1 MTWILL
7 ALLVLGVALAAASL
21 RRRSRRGRPLGLLTD
36 VQTGL
41 RDELRHDVGTLA
53 GLGERH
59 AFRPQA
65 LEAAARFVEL
75 AFSPLGVERQ
85 RFEVPGG
92 TVENLVVE
100 LPGSTRADEIVVIG
114 AHYDTVPGTP
124 GADDNASGVAGLLAL
139 ARRFAG
145 SRPRRTLRF
154 VAFVNEEPPW
164 FKSEKM
170 GSWQYASRCHERGER
185 IVAMVCLEM
194 LGYYDARRGTQRY
207 PAPLSGVFPDTAD
220 FIAFVGNLESRA
232 LIRKSVRAYRSVATV
247 PVESAALPRMI
258 EAAGWS
264 DQWSFWQFGWPAF
277 MVTDTALFRNPH
289 YHEETDTPET
299 LDYERM
305 ARVVEGLV
313 VMVRELVEQP

>member
-7 ALLVLGVALAAASL
+7 TLLVLCVALAVASL
-21 RRRSRRGRPLGLLTD
+21 RRRRRRGRTLGPLTD

-41 RDELRHDVGTLA
+41 RDELRRDVMTLA

-65 LEAAARFVEL
+65 LAAAARYVEQ
-75 AFSPLGVERQ
+75 AFAPLRVEHQ
-85 RFEVPGG
+85 RFEVAGVSVANLI
-92 TVENLVVE
+92 VEF
-100 LPGSTRADEIVVIG
+100 PGSTRADEIVVIG

-145 SRPRRTLRF
+145 SHPQRTLRF

-164 FKSEKM
+164 FKSEQM

-185 IVAMVCLEM
+185 IVAMLCLEM

-207 PAPLSGVFPDTAD
+207 PAPLSALFPDSGD
-220 FIAFVGNLESRA
+220 FIAFVGNRSSRA
-232 LIRKSVRAYRSVATV
+232 LIQRCVRAYRRVSSV
-247 PVESAALPRMI
+247 PVESAALPHQI
-258 EAAGWS
+258 EAASWS

-289 YHEETDTPET
+289 YHEETDTPDT

-305 ARVVEGLV
+305 ARVVEGLGEV
-313 VMVRELVEQP
+313 VRSLVDS